1 LKKKR
6 REMME
11 DIKDLYIR
19 RNEKD
24 IVWNRVGKEI
34 IIIMTREKDEKIL
47 RLNITA
53 GFIWESCDG
62 KRTVQ
67 DVVNDLCLKYEV
79 EKTKALGETVKL
91 LNQMEKIQLITFS
104 PDPS

>member
-1 LKKKR
+1 
-6 REMME
+6 MME
-11 DIKDLYIR
+11 DIKDLYAK
-19 RNEKD
+19 RNEGD
-24 IVWNRVGKEI
+24 IVWNRVGKKI

-47 RLNITA
+47 RPNTTA

>member
-1 LKKKR
+1 
-6 REMME
+6 ME
-11 DIKDLYIR
+11 DIKDLYVK
-19 RNEKD
+19 RNEGD
-24 IVWNRVGKEI
+24 IIWNRVGKEI

-47 RLNITA
+47 RLNSTS

-79 EKTKALGETVKL
+79 EKTKAMDETVKL
-91 LNQMEKIQLITFS
+91 LNQMKKMELITFS
-104 PDPS
+104 STPL

>member
-1 LKKKR
+1 
-6 REMME
+6 ME

-19 RNEKD
+19 RSEKD
-24 IVWNRVGKEI
+24 IVWSRVGKEI

-62 KRTVQ
+62 KRMVH
-67 DVVNDLCLKYEV
+67 DIVESLCLKYEV
-79 EKTKALGETVKL
+79 EKTKALDETVKL

>member
-1 LKKKR
+1 
-6 REMME
+6 ME

-24 IVWNRVGKEI
+24 IIWNRVGKEI

-47 RLNITA
+47 RLNSTA
-53 GFIWESCDG
+53 GFIWENSDG
-62 KRTVQ
+62 KWTVQ